1 VLDGGGD
8 AVAQTGAKAAISQQ
22 AQQLARA
29 AHELGRSATPIG
41 QGLAR
46 SNLPRSRSHGRS

>member
-29 AHELGRSATPIG
+29 AHELGRGATPIG